1 MGVLR
6 RLVSLPERRDS
17 LRLPPSLRPQTT
29 SSSSHKMAKGSGS
42 KKAKKSGS
50 NVFALFSQRQ
60 IQEFKEAF
68 GIMDADKDG
77 LLSSSD
83 IVAAFGSVGKS
94 ISDGEAQGMLSEA
107 PGPINFTQMV
117 MLFAEKMAGGADDD
131 DTILKA
137 FDAFEV
143 NGKIDADM
151 FKHSL
156 MTFGDKFSASEVDN
170 AFGEFL
176 IEDGMIDAVH
186 LKVLWSRR
194 RKRKQNKLFS
204 IKYRSY
210 HRHHLIRISS
220 CHKLQRAKKTKKT
233 KFSSKIGPHRLLA
246 VKK

>member
-1 MGVLR
+1 MG
-6 RLVSLPERRDS
+6 DS
-17 LRLPPSLRPQTT
+17 FRLPPSSRPETT
-29 SSSSHKMAKGSGS
+29 NQKRHKMAKGSGS

-83 IVAAFGSVGKS
+83 IVAAFSSVGKS
-94 ISDGEAQGMLSEA
+94 ISDGEA
-107 PGPINFTQMV
+107 PGPVNFTQMV

-151 FKHSL
+151 
-156 MTFGDKFSASEVDN
+156 
-170 AFGEFL
+170 
-176 IEDGMIDAVH
+176 
-186 LKVLWSRR
+186 
-194 RKRKQNKLFS
+194 
-204 IKYRSY
+204 
-210 HRHHLIRISS
+210 
-220 CHKLQRAKKTKKT
+220 
-233 KFSSKIGPHRLLA
+233 
-246 VKK
+246 

>member
-1 MGVLR
+1 MGSPTKACVPAR
-6 RLVSLPERRDS
+6 QDS
-17 LRLPPSLRPQTT
+17 FRLPPSSRPQTLNT
-29 SSSSHKMAKGSGS
+29 SNTMAKGSGS

-83 IVAAFGSVGKS
+83 IVAAFNSVGKS
-94 ISDGEAQGMLSEA
+94 VS
-107 PGPINFTQMV
+107 
-117 MLFAEKMAGGADDD
+117 DD

-156 MTFGDKFSASEVDN
+156 MTFGDKF
-170 AFGEFL
+170 
-176 IEDGMIDAVH
+176 
-186 LKVLWSRR
+186 
-194 RKRKQNKLFS
+194 
-204 IKYRSY
+204 
-210 HRHHLIRISS
+210 
-220 CHKLQRAKKTKKT
+220 
-233 KFSSKIGPHRLLA
+233 
-246 VKK
+246 